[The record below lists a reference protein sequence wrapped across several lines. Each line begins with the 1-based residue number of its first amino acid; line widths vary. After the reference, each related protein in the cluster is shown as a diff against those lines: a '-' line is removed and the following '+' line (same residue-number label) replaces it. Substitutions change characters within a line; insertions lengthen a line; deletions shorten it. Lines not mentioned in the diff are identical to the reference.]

1 MILQRVVCF
10 EIYSRKIIFVKDI
23 FNAMEFKDFIDRK
36 DYLERVNNS
45 LQREKP
51 QFIVIYGRRRIGK
64 SKLIREIMNW
74 KRKDIYFLSDQTN
87 EANQRMLFAKTA
99 ALVGIEDFDKV
110 TYPDWE
116 TLLRALNRNV
126 TEKNT
131 VCLDEFPYLVKSCPS
146 LPSVIQK
153 LLNEKSLKFNL
164 IICGS
169 SQQLMQGYIL
179 DRKEPLYGLADEIIR
194 LMPIPVQYI
203 GQALGCDARQAVEEY
218 AVWGGIPRYWEL
230 RADYTDNETAIEK
243 LLLDNKGFLA
253 DEPIRLLRD
262 DMRDTVQASTL
273 LSIIGNGANRLSEIA
288 GRVGKDA
295 TQITEPLGKLREL
308 GYIRREVPFGENE
321 KKSKKGIY
329 RINDSL
335 LEFNYRF
342 VAPYRSILELG
353 RTATVMNLIKAH
365 FTEYVGDCW
374 EHLCRQYVSGNI
386 IDGIAYNMASRWW
399 GKIFTE
405 ENKDGEMTEF
415 DVVAESID
423 KKHIL
428 IGECK
433 WTNREDALRLVN
445 SIEAKIKYL
454 PFVKKGQSVHI
465 VLFLKNEPRNINAAR
480 ILYPEDIVKVI

>member
-1 MILQRVVCF
+1 M
-10 EIYSRKIIFVKDI
+10 KDI
-23 FNAMEFKDFIDRK
+23 LCGMEFTDFIDRK
-36 DYLERVNNS
+36 DYLERVYNA

-64 SKLIREIMNW
+64 SKLVKEIMDWN
-74 KRKDIYFLSDQTN
+74 KKDIYFLSDQTN
-87 EANQRMLFAKTA
+87 ETNQRMLFAKTI
-99 ALVGIEDFDKV
+99 ALGGIDDFDKV

-116 TLLRALNRNV
+116 TLFRALNRQV
-126 TEKNT
+126 KEKST
-131 VCLDEFPYLVKSCPS
+131 VCLDEFPYLVKSCQS

-153 LLNEKSLKFNL
+153 LLNEKSLKYNL

-194 LMPIPVQYI
+194 LTPIPVRYI
-203 GQALGCDARQAVEEY
+203 GQALGCDARQSIEEY
-218 AVWGGIPRYWEL
+218 AIWGGIPRYWEL
-230 RADYTDNETAIEK
+230 RADYKDNETAIEK

-262 DMRDTVQASTL
+262 DMRDTIQAATL

-288 GRVGKDA
+288 GRAGKDV

-308 GYIRREVPFGENE
+308 GYICREVPFGEDE

-342 VAPYRSILELG
+342 VAPYKSILELG
-353 RTATVMNLIKAH
+353 RTETVLSIIRSQ
-365 FTEYVGDCW
+365 FSRYVGDCW
-374 EHLCRQYVSGNI
+374 EHLCRQYVSGNV
-386 IDGIAYNMASRWW
+386 IDGIIYNVASRWW
-399 GKIFTE
+399 GKIFTAG
-405 ENKDGEMTEF
+405 NKDGEMVEF
-415 DVVAESID
+415 DVVAESFD
-423 KKHIL
+423 KKHLL

-433 WTNREDALRLVN
+433 WTNKEDALRLVK
-445 SIEAKIKYL
+445 SIETKIEYL

-465 VLFLKNEPRNINAAR
+465 ILFLKCEPHNKESAR
-480 ILYPEDIVKVI
+480 ILYPSDIVQE

>member
-1 MILQRVVCF
+1 
-10 EIYSRKIIFVKDI
+10 
-23 FNAMEFKDFIDRK
+23 MEFKDFIDRK

-194 LMPIPVQYI
+194 LTPIPVQYI

-445 SIEAKIKYL
+445 SLEAKIKYL

-480 ILYPEDIVKVI
+480 ILYPEDIVSSVT